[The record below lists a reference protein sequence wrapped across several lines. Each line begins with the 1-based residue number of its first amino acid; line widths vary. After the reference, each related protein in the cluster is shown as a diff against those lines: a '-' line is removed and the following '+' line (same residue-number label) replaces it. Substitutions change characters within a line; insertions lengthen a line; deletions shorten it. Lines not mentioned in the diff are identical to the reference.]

1 MSPAVTDYKK
11 ELIDEI
17 KGLPDEKTKEVFEF
31 VCFIKHREALSRI
44 DPTQAYFWTPK
55 WQEME
60 KKADEDIKAGRVHHY
75 NSVEEFKAKMESR

>member
-1 MSPAVTDYKK
+1 MSQVLTNYKR

-17 KGLPDEKTKEVFEF
+17 EDLPDEKTKEVLEF
-31 VCFIKHREALSRI
+31 ICFIKHKEVLSKI

-60 KKADEDIKAGRVHHY
+60 EDADEDIKVGRLHHY